1 MLVKAL
7 IDFGGQYAMHKGDVG
22 ELPDNA
28 VTNNLVEEGYIVVVD
43 KAETQKVEDETKADV
58 EKVEEDDTKA
68 DVEKVEEDDTK
79 ADVEKVENEVKEEK
93 SDDEHR
99 EDESKGT
106 RTKGRQKK

>member
-68 DVEKVEEDDTK
+68 DVEKVE
-79 ADVEKVENEVKEEK
+79 NEVKEEK